1 MNRRPIIALGLLMS
15 VACGDVDPRA
25 NPVREALAARPI
37 TAGGGSSVAF
47 RFPADNQRST
57 KLYRL
62 PDLEEVAWR
71 FESGG
76 GNIAAVVGFSGDED
90 LAYSLS
96 TDNDLIALDLAS
108 GRARIVDSLVAMA
121 TVGPTGTPHFLR
133 LDGTA
138 VSIERRALRRWN
150 TVFDTLTFP
159 TQIWGGVR
167 QRLISLFDDGDSR
180 SLRVDAE
187 GQASIVQAI
196 PTGELAI
203 SLWGDIAAVATDSG
217 VVVIDPADPESRG
230 FSPIPGAS
238 HIAFS
243 PPGHRMYVV
252 TGNRLLTL
260 ERFDLVV
267 IDSLDLPGPVETIR
281 FDRLGLLLMLRPLA
295 TDSVWIVD
303 IVASEITGAVQT
315 EWSDD
320 LPLIAYDGSLLTRWD
335 GSIWATPANAIGEP
349 AEADGDSDRW
359 MAAGWDPRRPA
370 LELAAETQSVND
382 PTPGQLLF
390 VQVSSTHNA
399 DWAIEFAQNLRR
411 AGVDASVLPPDP
423 GEELYRVVLGPY
435 SSREEAEGTAQKLG
449 LPFWIFTA
457 DSTGAPDSTS
467 QFQNR

>member
-1 MNRRPIIALGLLMS
+1 VNRRPILALGLFVS
-15 VACGDVDPRA
+15 VACGDVDPSS

-37 TAGGGSSVAF
+37 AAGGGSSVAF
-47 RFPADNQRST
+47 RFPTGNQGST

-76 GNIAAVVGFSGDED
+76 GHIAAVVGFAGDED

-96 TDNDLIALDLAS
+96 ADNDLIALDLAT
-108 GRARIVDSLVAMA
+108 GRARVVDSLVAMA
-121 TVGPTGTPHFLR
+121 AVGPTGTPHFIR
-133 LDGTA
+133 LDGTTA
-138 VSIERRALRRWN
+138 SIERRALRRWN
-150 TVFDTLTFP
+150 TVFDTLAFP

-167 QRLISLFDDGDSR
+167 QRLISLFDDGNGR
-180 SLRVDAE
+180 SLRVDAD
-187 GQASIVQAI
+187 GQASIVQPI
-196 PTGELAI
+196 PAGELAMA
-203 SLWGDIAAVATDSG
+203 LWGDIAAVATDSG
-217 VVVIDPADPESRG
+217 IVVIDPADPESRG
-230 FSPIPGAS
+230 FAPIPGAS

-260 ERFDLVV
+260 ERFDLIV

-281 FDRLGLLLMLRPLA
+281 FDRLGLLLMLRPLGA
-295 TDSVWIVD
+295 DSAWIVD
-303 IVASEITGAVQT
+303 IVRSEITGAVQT

-335 GSIWATPANAIGEP
+335 GSIWATAANAIGEP
-349 AEADGDSDRW
+349 AKADGDSDRW
-359 MAAGWDPRRPA
+359 MAAAWDPRRPA
-370 LELAAETQSVND
+370 LELAAETQETVD
-382 PTPGQLLF
+382 LTPGQLLF

-399 DWAIEFAQNLRR
+399 DWAVEFAQNLRR
-411 AGVDASVLPPDP
+411 AGVDASVLPRDP
-423 GEELYRVVLGPY
+423 GEALYRVVLGPY
-435 SSREEAEGTAQKLG
+435 PSREEAEGTAQKLG